1 MNSRGIYV
9 KAFLAILGF
18 TSNIPIDFIGVVKVA
33 ELLSML
39 YVAVNL
45 GRLNQIATELT
56 GFRWFN
62 FFLLIWLG
70 MGSLASA
77 INMTDHPDLYYFTP
91 PLVAFLKGAANIF
104 FIFVG
109 IAVFV
114 LTVAD
119 KPGLVVYYLIPYGL
133 ASSVFSPYQYSIEAA
148 GQSNFFTIGSPNSV
162 DNYFD
167 MYLAP
172 ILTPIVIALP
182 LLLKTRILLV
192 FALLMTYGVSSVF
205 FDAKATGF
213 VFVMASFAL
222 LLKYFRVRLSASALR
237 VVFVI
242 SPFLVYFALVFLA
255 RSDLLGISSDRI
267 LNSMNKSE
275 KFNPF
280 LLIGRP
286 DPTIAIVAILDS
298 PILGH
303 GFNKQDSQFAFKA
316 RSLGYLPSDYN
327 TRFRGISAHS
337 MLLNAMVEG
346 GVLSGLIW
354 LFVLQIAFRGF
365 AFVFNTE
372 FGLLTGY
379 LLIAFFYLFW
389 NVLFSGTLRMDIGHF
404 IAIILGFCGRMQKT
418 QIISSA
424 TRELNHNIN

>member
-1 MNSRGIYV
+1 MNLHGVYLR
-9 KAFLAILGF
+9 AFLAILGL
-18 TSNIPIDFIGVVKVA
+18 TSNIPIDLVGVVKVA
-33 ELLSML
+33 ELISML
-39 YVAVNL
+39 YVTVNL
-45 GRLNQIATELT
+45 GRLNQIASEVT

-62 FFLLIWLG
+62 YYLVIWLG

-91 PLVAFLKGAANIF
+91 PLVAFLKGVANIF
-104 FIFVG
+104 FIFIGV
-109 IAVFV
+109 AVFV

-133 ASSVFSPYQYSIEAA
+133 ASSVFSPYHYSIEAA
-148 GQSNFFTIGSPNSV
+148 GQSNFFTIGSPDSV

-172 ILTPIVIALP
+172 ILTPIVISVP
-182 LLLKTRILLV
+182 LLLKKRILLV
-192 FALLMTYGVSSVF
+192 FSLVMTYGVSAVF

-213 VFVMASFAL
+213 VFVMASIAL
-222 LLKYFRVRLSASALR
+222 LLKYFRVKLSAIALR
-237 VVFVI
+237 LVFVI
-242 SPFLVYFALVFLA
+242 SPFVVYFALVFLA
-255 RSDLLGISSDRI
+255 RSDLLGISSERI

-286 DPTIAIVAILDS
+286 DPTIAIVAIYDS
-298 PILGH
+298 PLLGH
-303 GFNKQDSQFAFKA
+303 GFNKQDSQYAFRA
-316 RSLGYLPSDYN
+316 RSLGYLPTDYN

-346 GVLSGLIW
+346 GLFSGLLW
-354 LFVLQIAFRGF
+354 LFVLQMAFRGF
-365 AFVFNTE
+365 AIVFNSE
-372 FGLLTGY
+372 FGPLTGY
-379 LLIAFFYLFW
+379 LLVAFFYLFW

-404 IAIILGFCGRMQKT
+404 IAIIIGFFGQKRQT
-418 QIISSA
+418 QITSSA
-424 TRELNHNIN
+424 NGDYKPRD